1 MCLARLKKEKSVS
14 NLRLKDKVTIITGAG
29 SGVGRATA
37 RMYAAEGAT
46 VLVTGRRLETVE
58 PVAREIRDQGGQAL
72 ALQVDVGVESDL
84 KAMIDTALAEF
95 GRIDVLFNNAVNSNP
110 DTAAR
115 DGDFLNFD
123 VQAFN
128 DNMRIN
134 VLGGVLACKYALPH
148 MLARGRGSIIFTSSS
163 SSLKGEVSMFS
174 YGASKAA
181 LNWYVQTLA
190 ATYGKQGIRCNGIV
204 PGVILTESL
213 LAWWNPEMEAA
224 FLDLKN
230 APRLGRPE
238 DIAHMALFL
247 ASDESEFC
255 NGALYEVNG
264 GMMCATPMVPVV
276 REQLR

>member
-1 MCLARLKKEKSVS
+1 MKRLE
-14 NLRLKDKVTIITGAG
+14 NKVAIITGAG

-58 PVAREIRDQGGQAL
+58 PVAQEIRDQGGQAL
-72 ALQVDVGVESDL
+72 ALKVDVGVESDI
-84 KAMIDTALAEF
+84 KTMIDTAIAEF

-148 MLARGRGSIIFTSSS
+148 MLARGEGSIIFTSSS

-181 LNWYVQTLA
+181 LNWYVQTIA
-190 ATYGKQGIRCNGIV
+190 ATYGKQGIRCNGII

-213 LAWWNPEMEAA
+213 LAWWNPAMEEA

-230 APRLGRPE
+230 VPRLGQPE
-238 DIAHMALFL
+238 DIGHMAVFL
-247 ASDESEFC
+247 ASDEASFC
-255 NGALYEVNG
+255 NGTLYEVNG

-276 REQLR
+276 RELLG

>member
-1 MCLARLKKEKSVS
+1 MGNGRLQ
-14 NLRLKDKVTIITGAG
+14 DKVAIITAAG
-29 SGVGRATA
+29 SGIGRATA
-37 RMYAAEGAT
+37 QMYAAEGAS

-58 PVAREIRDQGGQAL
+58 PVAQRIRDNGGRAL
-72 ALQVDVGVESDL
+72 ALKVDVGIESDL
-84 KAMIDTALAEF
+84 KTMIDTTIAEF

-148 MLARGRGSIIFTSSS
+148 MLAQGEGSIIFTSSS
-163 SSLKGEVSMFS
+163 SALKGEVSMFS

-190 ATYGKQGIRCNGIV
+190 ATYGKQGIRCNGII

-213 LAWWNPEMEAA
+213 LAWWNPAMEAA

-230 APRLGRPE
+230 VPRLGQPE
-238 DIAHMALFL
+238 DIGQLALFL
-247 ASDESEFC
+247 ASDESAFC
-255 NGALYEVNG
+255 NGSLYEVNG

-276 REQLR
+276 RELLG

>member
-1 MCLARLKKEKSVS
+1 MS
-14 NLRLKDKVTIITGAG
+14 NLRLKDKVAIVTGAG
-29 SGVGRATA
+29 SGVGRASA
-37 RMYAAEGAT
+37 QLFAVEGAT
-46 VLVTGRRLETVE
+46 VLVTGRRAETVE
-58 PVAREIRDQGGQAL
+58 PVAREIRERGGRAL
-72 ALQVDVGVESDL
+72 ALQVDVGEEADL
-84 KAMIDTALAEF
+84 RAMVDTAIGEF

-110 DTAAR
+110 ETAAR
-115 DGDFLNFD
+115 DRDFLDFD

-134 VLGGVLACKYALPH
+134 VLGGVLACKFALPH

-181 LNWYVQTLA
+181 LNWYVQTIA
-190 ATYGKQGIRCNGIV
+190 ATYGKQGIRCNGII

-213 LAWWNPEMEAA
+213 LAWWNLEMEAA

-230 APRLGRPE
+230 VPRLGRPE
-238 DIAHMALFL
+238 DIGQMALYL
-247 ASDESEFC
+247 ASDESSFC
-255 NGALYEVNG
+255 NGGLYEVNG

-276 REQLR
+276 RGQLR